1 MESIYYSMG
10 SGGESVDFIINN
22 LELIVA
28 VVGGLSI
35 GGVLFTHKTKSG
47 ENDLTRFYI
56 KYKRHSDSISK
67 SSKTIF

>member
-1 MESIYYSMG
+1 MENIYYRMG
-10 SGGESVDFIINN
+10 NGGECMDFIVNN
-22 LELIVA
+22 LEIIVA

-35 GGVLFTHKTKSG
+35 GGILFTHKTKGG